1 VSAPVAKEG
10 DIVVAVDTHLV
21 IPEGGG
27 TPVATPLPFQG
38 RLDTSLSADVLA
50 ENLPVAMVG
59 SVATQSPGHVVA
71 PKSFAKPPSNRA
83 TVVKGSGTVL
93 VNDVA
98 LARAGDVAETCND
111 PADLPVGTIQAQ
123 STVRAGG

>member
-10 DIVVAVDTHLV
+10 DVVVAVDTHLV
-21 IPEGGG
+21 VPEGGG

-38 RLDTSLSADVLA
+38 RLDTSLANDVLA
-50 ENLPVAMVG
+50 ENLPVAVVG

-83 TVVKGSGTVL
+83 TVVAGSATVL
-93 VNDVA
+93 VRGVA

-111 PADLPVGTIQAQ
+111 PADLPVGTIQAG
-123 STVRAGG
+123 STVLVGG